1 MGYSTDKFC
10 STPADSFICAICHDV
25 LKDACALNCGHT
37 FCAECIESCRASS
50 NNPSCPNCRVV
61 VTSSNPNYIVREV
74 IGGLSV
80 RCPDSEECEWNG
92 QINDIDSHGNTC
104 MFKTITCDV
113 QGCNHTCQRK
123 DMADHASNTDVKFKH
138 MELKYDKKLKD
149 MKDKSELLII
159 IIQDMKEDYE
169 RKFAEQ
175 QAEIQSYKQVVEH
188 RIRALESRKRSAAG
202 DMSNNDSDIPN
213 EMIVEGCGISA
224 INGIYRRNGTYNDAP
239 MYVRSARYNGLDV
252 VFTLF
257 RYGSTG
263 CKVWYTS
270 CVPEGSC
277 PSMNDT
283 DFYYVESGDPLPPR
297 TGWTSAHNT
306 GVDPPPT
313 VRAS

>member
-10 STPADSFICAICHDV
+10 STPAESFICAICHDV
-25 LKDACALNCGHT
+25 LKDACSLNCGHT
-37 FCAECIESCRASS
+37 FCGGCIESCRSASS
-50 NNPSCPNCRVV
+50 NNPSCPNCRIV

-104 MFKTITCDV
+104 MFKTITCEV
-113 QGCNHTCQRK
+113 EGCNHTCQRK

-149 MKDKSELLII
+149 MK
-159 IIQDMKEDYE
+159 EDYE
-169 RKFAEQ
+169 RKLAQ
-175 QAEIQSYKQVVEH
+175 QETEMQSYKNKLKSHKNKLQTYAR

-202 DMSNNDSDIPN
+202 DISSNNSDTPD
-213 EMIVEGCGISA
+213 EMIVEGCGIRA
-224 INGIYRRNGTYNDAP
+224 VNGIYRRNGTYNDAP

-252 VFTLF
+252 VFTFF
-257 RYGSTG
+257 RYGSTW
-263 CKVWYTS
+263 CKVWYIS
-270 CVPEGSC
+270 CVPEGC

-297 TGWTSAHNT
+297 TGWTSSHNN